1 MKKEIE
7 AWLRDFQDRL
17 CKALEVC
24 DGAATFQEDA
34 WQHET
39 GGGGRSRIIQNGGIF
54 EKGGVNFSAVSGE
67 MPAAAATKLL
77 MPDPRYF
84 ATGVSVVLH
93 PQNPMVPIIHM
104 NVRYLEAGNG
114 EAWFGGGI
122 DLTPIYLNA
131 DQARFFHEQLQSVCN
146 QHHPAFYPRFKQW
159 ADDYFYL
166 PHRQET
172 RGVGGIFFDRLTAA
186 QEELTLEQL
195 FAFVQA
201 VAEVF
206 APTYTTIVDQNR
218 YLPYT
223 EKQREWQL
231 LRRGRYVEF
240 NLVHDRGTR
249 FGLETGG
256 RVESILMSLPTYA
269 SWKYN
274 YKPEPGSPEENTQNS
289 LKKNIDWLRVGC

>member
-1 MKKEIE
+1 MKKEVE
-7 AWLRDFQDRL
+7 AWFRNFQDRL
-17 CKALEVC
+17 CKALEAS
-24 DGAATFQEDA
+24 DGQATFQEDN

-39 GGGGRSRIIQNGGIF
+39 GGGGRSRVIQNGAIF

-67 MPAAAATKLL
+67 MPVAAAARLL
-77 MPDPRYF
+77 MPDNRYF

-93 PQNPMVPIIHM
+93 PQNPMIPITHM

-122 DLTPIYLNA
+122 DLTPIYVDL
-131 DQARFFHEQLQSVCN
+131 DQSQYFHEQLKKVCDL
-146 QHHPAFYPRFKQW
+146 HHPDFYNRFKQW

-172 RGVGGIFFDRLTAA
+172 RGIGGIFFDRLTAN
-186 QEELTLEQL
+186 ESISLEQL
-195 FAFVQA
+195 FAFVQD
-201 VAEVF
+201 VADVF
-206 APTYTTIVDQNR
+206 APTYTTIIEQNR
-218 YLPYT
+218 HKTYT
-223 EKQREWQL
+223 EEQKEWQL

-240 NLVHDRGTR
+240 NLVHDRGTK

-269 SWKYN
+269 SWRYN
-274 YKPEPGSPEENTQNS
+274 YKPVPNSPEEQTQQF
-289 LKKNIDWLRVGC
+289 LKKGVNWLQVK

>member
-7 AWLRDFQDRL
+7 AWLRGFQDRL

-24 DGAATFQEDA
+24 DGEATFQEDA

-67 MPAAAATKLL
+67 MPVAAATKLL

-104 NVRYLEAGNG
+104 NVRYLETGNG

-122 DLTPIYLNA
+122 DLTPIYLNVA
-131 DQARFFHEQLQSVCN
+131 QARFFHEQLRSVCD
-146 QHHPAFYPRFKQW
+146 QHHPAFYHRFKQW

-166 PHRQET
+166 PHRHET

-186 QEELTLEQL
+186 QEELTFEQL

-206 APTYTTIVDQNR
+206 APTYTNIIEQNR

-274 YKPEPGSPEENTQNS
+274 YQPEPGSPEEITQSS
-289 LKKNIDWLRVGC
+289 LKKNIDWLGAG

>member
-7 AWLRDFQDRL
+7 AWFRGFQDRL
-17 CKALEVC
+17 CTAVEAC
-24 DGAATFQEDA
+24 DGRATFQEDE

-39 GGGGRSRIIQNGGIF
+39 GGGGRSRVIQNGAIF
-54 EKGGVNFSAVSGE
+54 EKGGVNFSAVSGD
-67 MPAAAATKLL
+67 MPATAAAKLL
-77 MPDPRYF
+77 MPDTRYF

-93 PQNPMVPIIHM
+93 PVNPLIPITHM
-104 NVRYLEAGNG
+104 NVRYLEVGTG

-122 DLTPIYLNA
+122 DLTPIYL
-131 DQARFFHEQLQSVCN
+131 DVKQARYFHEQLKAVCD
-146 QHHPAFYPRFKQW
+146 QHHPNYYSRFKQW

-166 PHRQET
+166 PHRHET
-172 RGVGGIFFDRLTAA
+172 RGIGGIFFDRLTPSE
-186 QEELTLEQL
+186 EELTLEQL

-201 VAEVF
+201 VADSF
-206 APTYTTIVDQNR
+206 APTYTTIVNQNR
-218 YLPYT
+218 NLPFNDRQ
-223 EKQREWQL
+223 KEWQL

-240 NLVHDRGTR
+240 NLVHDRGTK

-274 YKPEPGSPEENTQNS
+274 FKPEPGSEEEKTQQF
-289 LKKNIDWLRVGC
+289 LKKNVDWLRVG

>member
-7 AWLRDFQDRL
+7 AWFRDFQDRL
-17 CKALEVC
+17 CQALEAG
-24 DGAATFQEDA
+24 DSEAKFKEDI
-34 WQHET
+34 WQHES
-39 GGGGRSRIIQNGGIF
+39 GGGGRSRIIENGALL

-67 MPAAAATKLL
+67 MPLAAATKLL

-122 DLTPIYLNA
+122 DLTPIYVDPA
-131 DQARFFHEQLQSVCN
+131 QARFFHAQLKAVCDK
-146 QHHPAFYPRFKQW
+146 HHPTYYTRFKQW
-159 ADDYFYL
+159 ADDYFYI
-166 PHRQET
+166 PHRHET
-172 RGVGGIFFDRLTAA
+172 RGIGGIFFDRLTPDGN
-186 QEELTLEQL
+186 TSPEQL
-195 FAFVQA
+195 FAFVQD
-201 VAEVF
+201 VADVF
-206 APTYTTIVDQNR
+206 APTYLAIANQNR
-218 YLPYT
+218 TLPYN
-223 EKQREWQL
+223 EQQKQWQL

-240 NLVHDRGTR
+240 NLVHDRGTK

-256 RVESILMSLPTYA
+256 RVESILMSLPAFA

-274 YKPEPGSPEENTQNS
+274 YQPEPGSAEAQTQKY
-289 LKKNIDWLRVGC
+289 LRKNINWLEEG